1 VRKIYTRL
9 PLENPNPAFKNE
21 TAVWVPLLQ
30 VRACWNHKQTPR
42 IPAVVDSGS
51 QCCLLR
57 FDIGEYLGID
67 IKQGVEDMI
76 GGLSHGMKEPV
87 FYHKVRLYIE
97 ADWIIDVTAGFIK
110 KLSVAAILGR
120 NGFFDSFKVSFD
132 HSYNPPVFDIDR
144 IEKLQ

>member
-1 VRKIYTRL
+1 
-9 PLENPNPAFKNE
+9 
-21 TAVWVPLLQ
+21 
-30 VRACWNHKQTPR
+30 
-42 IPAVVDSGS
+42 
-51 QCCLLR
+51 
-57 FDIGEYLGID
+57 
-67 IKQGVEDMI
+67 MI